1 MADWFSDLAALQGE
15 IVRSLAAELRSGG
28 HATAA
33 LAYALG
39 ALHALTPG
47 HGKPYRQPRLMCA
60 RRVHGSYRWHT
71 RSDRTY

>member
-33 LAYALG
+33 LA
-39 ALHALTPG
+39 
-47 HGKPYRQPRLMCA
+47 
-60 RRVHGSYRWHT
+60 
-71 RSDRTY
+71 